1 MIEAPDLPATLL
13 APAPGAPPLRA
24 LSGRPKGSILFF
36 YYQDL
41 LRAVDFY
48 RKTIGLP
55 ARMESDWCVIFE
67 LGPGFQLG
75 LVNATAGSQRP
86 IDGRNKGAL
95 ISLEVDDLEACLG
108 RLKRM
113 GVAAPATAIEPGCCG
128 RTREFKVYD
137 PEGYAVEFFAW
148 VDPQAAFSA

>member
-1 MIEAPDLPATLL
+1 MIEAPDFSTPAL

-24 LSGRPKGSILFF
+24 LTGRPKGSILFF
-36 YYQDL
+36 YYLDL
-41 LRAVDFY
+41 PRAADFY
-48 RKTIGLP
+48 RTTIGLP
-55 ARMESDWCVIFE
+55 VRMESDWCVIFE

-95 ISLEVDDLEACLG
+95 ISLEVDDLEACLE

-113 GVAAPATAIEPGCCG
+113 GVAAAAATITQGCCG
-128 RTREFKVYD
+128 RTREFKVHD